1 MDLFPAIKY
10 VVADEDIEHIRAYI
24 TGMIAL
30 SWPNGR
36 EMMQFEANNITL
48 EVVNAINSGS
58 VVITDPKIASLAA
71 AVKLF
76 FATPVRYDN
85 QGKQENIRRFRE
97 RLMSTLEKIV
107 TSNLP
112 KPDPHKGNYVNVTA
126 IINMDDP
133 VKSSSEYK
141 NPGFTIMMANK
152 DGKFIQ
158 HHFLK
163 LDENDVDA
171 AIAYAIAHI
180 GANDNNKL
188 TMFSSAHLND
198 SDKLH
203 DLLENSIIDRWRK
216 LGYSN
221 V

>member
-10 VVADEDIEHIRAYI
+10 VIAKEDIEHIRAYI
-24 TGMIAL
+24 TGMITL

-48 EVVNAINSGS
+48 EVVNAINGDND
-58 VVITDPKIASLAA
+58 VITDPKIASLAA

-76 FATPVRYDN
+76 FATPVRHDN
-85 QGKQENIRRFRE
+85 QGKQENARRFRE
-97 RLMSTLEKIV
+97 RLMSSLEKIV
-107 TSNLP
+107 TSYLP
-112 KPDPHKGNYVNVTA
+112 KPDPHKGNYVGVTT

-133 VKSSSEYK
+133 VKSSSEFK
-141 NPGFTIMMANK
+141 NPGFTITMANK

-163 LDENDVDA
+163 LDENTVSA
-171 AIAYAIAHI
+171 AAVYAVANI
-180 GANDNNKL
+180 GANDSNKL

-203 DLLENSIIDRWRK
+203 DLLENSIIERWRK
-216 LGYSN
+216 LGYGN